1 MTRTPSATFEAW
13 LEVLRPAMRRPT
25 FERMLLLARGF
36 VLTAGQHTVAAALLA
51 GDIAARRIHHE
62 AFHRFFSKRAWSPDE
77 LGKLLLTRLVALLS
91 SDRLTVAID
100 DTLARKK
107 GPKVFGIGAHLD
119 AVRSTRRH
127 RIFSFGHV
135 WVVLAVLVR
144 VPLSPRPWA
153 LPVLFRLYRN
163 ESECARRGDAYRKKT
178 ELAREMLDLL
188 VSWVPTLPVRVVA
201 DVAYSNATLQRGHD
215 ARIVFVG
222 AMRPDAVLTA
232 LPTAEQRKKTGRR
245 RVKGDVLQKP
255 ERFAADGRRPWREI
269 QAHVYGAL
277 RKVAVKSM
285 RAQWYIACGEGLLN
299 VVMVRVDHG
308 RVPLR
313 VFFSTDPTMSERD
326 VLETYAGRW
335 SIEVTFRNLKQHLGF
350 SDSPARLRR
359 AVERTA
365 PFVGLLYTS
374 LVVWFVERASEQQ
387 VALLP
392 ERSWYTHKTSL
403 AFEDALR
410 LARHDLSTGVSDLLC
425 RYENLAK
432 LRRPSISPSRIARR
446 P

>member
-1 MTRTPSATFEAW
+1 MH
-13 LEVLRPAMRRPT
+13 RPT

-62 AFHRFFSKRAWSPDE
+62 AFHRFFSKRAWCPDE
-77 LGKLLLTRLVALLS
+77 LGKLLFTRLVALLS
-91 SDRLTVAID
+91 SERVTVAID
-100 DTLARKK
+100 DTLVRKK
-107 GPKVFGIGAHLD
+107 GPKVFGLGAHLD

-163 ESECARRGDAYRKKT
+163 ESECTRRGDPYRKKT
-178 ELAREMLDLL
+178 ELAREMLEVLL
-188 VSWVPTLPVRVVA
+188 SWVPTLPVRVVA
-201 DVAYSNATLQRGHD
+201 DVAYSNATLQRGHE
-215 ARIVFVG
+215 ARVVFVG

-232 LPTAEQRKKTGRR
+232 LPTPEQRKKTGRR

-269 QAHVYGAL
+269 EAHVYGVL
-277 RKVAVKSM
+277 RRVAVKSM
-285 RAQWYIACGEGLLN
+285 RAQWYIACGQGLLN

-308 RVPLR
+308 RIPLR
-313 VFFSTDPTMSERD
+313 VFFSTDPAMSERD

-350 SDSPARLRR
+350 ADSPARLRR

-365 PFVGLLYTS
+365 PFVGLLYTAM
-374 LVVWFVERASEQQ
+374 VVWFVERASDQPF
-387 VALLP
+387 ALLP
-392 ERSWYTHKTSL
+392 ARSWYTHKSNL
-403 AFEDALR
+403 SFEDALR
-410 LARHDLSTGVSDLLC
+410 VARHDIATEVSDLLC
-425 RYENLAK
+425 RYENLAQQ
-432 LRRPSISPSRIARR
+432 RRPSLSSSPIVRR
-446 P
+446 PQAEGR